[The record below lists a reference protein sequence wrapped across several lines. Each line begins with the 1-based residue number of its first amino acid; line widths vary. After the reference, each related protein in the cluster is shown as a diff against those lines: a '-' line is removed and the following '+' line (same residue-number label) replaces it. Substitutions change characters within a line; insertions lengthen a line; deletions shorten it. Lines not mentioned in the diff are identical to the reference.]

1 MSNSEFL
8 SEAEKERFYAAFQ
21 MFDKDGV
28 GRVSASNLGSMMKS
42 LGKNPTSDELQ
53 GKNFFLE
60 INFQFIMGN
69 PIVLPFFIYIF
80 FFDML

>member
-60 INFQFIMGN
+60 INFQFIMGRN
-69 PIVLPFFIYIF
+69 I
-80 FFDML
+80 

>member
-1 MSNSEFL
+1 MSNLQSL
-8 SEAEKERFYAAFQ
+8 SEAEKERYYAAFQ

-53 GKNFFLE
+53 GRDHLSD
-60 INFQFIMGN
+60 ISVIQFI
-69 PIVLPFFIYIF
+69 LYIPALEQYK
-80 FFDML
+80 MS